1 MLFQVE
7 LRFQEL
13 DLLVRL
19 ELVCFQSLLAL
30 LFLVASFPCILFQ
43 LLVVLHRELS
53 LLLGSLELILESN
66 ELSLTSSRGWLPSD
80 EP

>member
-19 ELVCFQSLLAL
+19 EFVCFQSLLAL
-30 LFLVASFPCILFQ
+30 LFLVASFPRILFQ